1 MEKYTVTITDLVCCD
16 NRIEE
21 VDPWEVDLEG
31 ILKEWFSDEPEE
43 EEPYISKYINKIV
56 TWARSGKHAH
66 NVQGVFEAESYL
78 RINLEMEEVKPQG
91 LR

>member
-1 MEKYTVTITDLVCCD
+1 MKKYTVTITDLVCCD

-31 ILKEWFSDEPEE
+31 ILKEWFSDAPEK

-56 TWARSGKHAH
+56 TWARSGKRAPYIE
-66 NVQGVFEAESYL
+66 GVLEAESYL
-78 RINLEMEEVKPQG
+78 GISLEMEEVKPQE

>member
-1 MEKYTVTITDLVCCD
+1 MWIRHPKRNIIITIRKPQGQAWDAREGLKMKKYTVTITDLVCCD

-31 ILKEWFSDEPEE
+31 ILKEWFSDAPEK

-56 TWARSGKHAH
+56 T
-66 NVQGVFEAESYL
+66 
-78 RINLEMEEVKPQG
+78 
-91 LR
+91 

>member
-1 MEKYTVTITDLVCCD
+1 MEKYVVTITDLVCCD

-31 ILKEWFSDEPEE
+31 MLKEWFFDAPEE

-66 NVQGVFEAESYL
+66 NVEGVLEAESYL
-78 RINLEMEEVKPQG
+78 GISLEMEKVKPQG